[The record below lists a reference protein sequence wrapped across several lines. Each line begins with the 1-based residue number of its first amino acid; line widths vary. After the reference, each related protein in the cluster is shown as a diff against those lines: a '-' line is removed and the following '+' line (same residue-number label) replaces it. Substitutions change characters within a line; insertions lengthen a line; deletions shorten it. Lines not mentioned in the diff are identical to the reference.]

1 MIIKKCPAYYNNL
14 GCMGNKVFY
23 TSCEKENNCIMKK
36 VIKEYPQLKELLGVE
51 EEEEKQ
57 L

>member
-51 EEEEKQ
+51 EENSYDN
-57 L
+57 